1 MKNPHA
7 NGQDERKK
15 KKYYRKWEG
24 TSSYGGELKVKRG
37 SCIQRNPHMIKK
49 SAGTKKKL
57 QNKFK
62 VMKEESIQPIVLYP
76 ARISFRCNEDI
87 KALKARKSQDNSAP
101 QNSFRTNAKGNSL
114 GKKHNGR
121 KRTTKEPQNY

>member
-76 ARISFRCNEDI
+76 ARISFRFEEEI
-87 KALKARKSQDNSAP
+87 K
-101 QNSFRTNAKGNSL
+101 SFTDKQKLREFI
-114 GKKHNGR
+114 
-121 KRTTKEPQNY
+121 TTKPAIQQMLKDVL